1 MSATHVLVSLFGEI
15 ALLLWG
21 VQTVR
26 QGVLGSFGSDLRERL
41 ARGLNH
47 PLQAI
52 AAGLGVTAVL
62 QSSTATAFMV
72 TSLAADGVI
81 ALAPALAVMLGANI
95 GTALVVQLLSF
106 DVSWLFALLIGA
118 GFVTTR
124 RSRSA
129 RGRDIGRILVGIGL
143 TLLSLRLLDQT
154 VQPISAEPVMRDL
167 LLAITADPLLNIMLA
182 ALFTWLAHSS
192 IVTTLLVSALAG
204 VGAIS
209 MPAALAM
216 VLGANLGSALNPILQ
231 GDRSNLATL
240 RLPLGNVMTRLVG
253 LVVAMPLI
261 PLTVGLANDAG
272 LSATTA
278 VVAYHLAF
286 NTIVALAFLPLLP
299 RMAAWLTRR
308 LPAAEQPTE
317 AGCPRY
323 LDESSMHSPAV
334 ALANASREALR
345 MADVVDTMLRGTF
358 EVLRTDDRD
367 KVNMI
372 TAMDDQLDRLHA
384 AVTYYA
390 SAVGAAQELDQVD
403 TRRVSEILVFAVNL
417 EHIGDVIEKSLM
429 ALASKRIDLR
439 IKFPA
444 AVLSEIDEI
453 QQLLTR
459 DLQLAITTFISA
471 DERSARDLIHD
482 KDRMRA
488 LERSA
493 AARQFDLIRKGDRLS
508 VQAGALVLDVF
519 RDLKRIESH
528 LAATT
533 YAVLEAVG
541 GLQES
546 RLMK

>member
-26 QGVLGSFGSDLRERL
+26 QGVLGSFGSDLRDRL
-41 ARGLNH
+41 AHGLAR
-47 PLQAI
+47 PLSAM
-52 AAGLGVTAVL
+52 AVGLGVTAIL

-81 ALAPALAVMLGANI
+81 GLAPALAVMLGANV

-124 RSRSA
+124 RSRST
-129 RGRDIGRILVGIGL
+129 RGRDIGRILIGIGL
-143 TLLSLRLLDQT
+143 TLLSLRLLDQS

-167 LLAITADPLLNIMLA
+167 LRAITADPLLNIMLA

-204 VGAIS
+204 VGAITL
-209 MPAALAM
+209 PAALAM
-216 VLGANLGSALNPILQ
+216 VLGANLGSALNPLLQ
-231 GDRSNLATL
+231 GDRANPATL
-240 RLPLGNVMTRLVG
+240 RLPIGNVMTRLLG
-253 LVVAMPLI
+253 LVIATPLLPAASVLI
-261 PLTVGLANDAG
+261 EAIGMSPA
-272 LSATTA
+272 SA

-286 NTIVALAFLPLLP
+286 NIVVALAILPLLP
-299 RMAAWLTRR
+299 RAAAWLERR
-308 LPAAEQPTE
+308 LPATGQPGE

-323 LDESSMHSPAV
+323 LDESSMRSPAV

-358 EVLRTDDRD
+358 DVLRNDDRE
-367 KVNMI
+367 KVGVI
-372 TAMDDQLDRLHA
+372 TAMDDQLDRLHE

-390 SAVGAAQELDQVD
+390 SAVGAAQDLDQCD

-444 AVLSEIDEI
+444 EVLHEIDEI

-471 DERSARDLIHD
+471 DERSARRLIED

-493 AARQFDLIRKGDRLS
+493 AARQFDLIRQGDRLS

-533 YAVLEAVG
+533 HAVLEAVG
-541 GLQES
+541 GLQDS

>member
-1 MSATHVLVSLFGEI
+1 MSATHILISLFGEI

-26 QGVLGSFGSDLRERL
+26 QGVLGSFGSELRDRL
-41 ARGLNH
+41 ARGLSR
-47 PLQAI
+47 PLPAM
-52 AAGLGVTAVL
+52 AMGLGVTAIL

-81 ALAPALAVMLGANI
+81 ALAPALAVMLGANV

-106 DVSWLFALLIGA
+106 DVSWLFALLIGT

-124 RSRSA
+124 RSRNT
-129 RGRDIGRILVGIGL
+129 RGRDIGRILIGIGL

-154 VQPISAEPVMRDL
+154 VEPVSAQPVMRDL
-167 LLAITADPLLNIMLA
+167 LRAITAEPLLNIMLA

-192 IVTTLLVSALAG
+192 IVTILLVSALAG
-204 VGAIS
+204 VGVIS
-209 MPAALAM
+209 LPAAFAM

-231 GDRSNLATL
+231 GDRANPATL
-240 RLPLGNVMTRLVG
+240 RLPIGNALTRLVG
-253 LVVAMPLI
+253 LVAAAPLI
-261 PLTVGLANDAG
+261 PAAAALCADVGMPAA
-272 LSATTA
+272 TA

-286 NTIVALAFLPLLP
+286 NVVVALAFLPLLP
-299 RMAAWLTRR
+299 RVAGWLSNR
-308 LPAAEQPTE
+308 LPATGQSGE

-323 LDESSMHSPAV
+323 LDESSMRSPAV

-345 MADVVDTMLRGTF
+345 MADVVDAMLRGTF
-358 EVLRTDDRD
+358 EVLRNDDRD
-367 KVNMI
+367 KVDVI
-372 TAMDDQLDRLHA
+372 TAMDDQLDRLHE

-390 SAVGAAQELDQVD
+390 SAVGAAQELDQGD

-429 ALASKRIDLR
+429 ALASKRIELR

-444 AVLSEIDEI
+444 EVLREIDEI

-471 DERSARDLIHD
+471 DERSARRLIED

-488 LERSA
+488 LERTA
-493 AARQFDLIRKGDRLS
+493 AARQFDLIRQGDRLS

-533 YAVLEAVG
+533 HAVLEAVG

>member
-26 QGVLGSFGSDLRERL
+26 QGVLGSFGSDLRDRL
-41 ARGLNH
+41 AHGLRQ
-47 PLQAI
+47 PLSAM
-52 AAGLGVTAVL
+52 AVGLGVTAIL

-81 ALAPALAVMLGANI
+81 GLAPALAVMLGANV

-106 DVSWLFALLIGA
+106 DVSWLFALLIGT

-124 RSRSA
+124 RSRGA
-129 RGRDIGRILVGIGL
+129 RGRDIGRILIGIGL
-143 TLLSLRLLDQT
+143 TLLSLRLLDQS

-167 LLAITADPLLNIMLA
+167 LRAITADPLLNIMLA

-204 VGAIS
+204 VGAITL
-209 MPAALAM
+209 PAALAM
-216 VLGANLGSALNPILQ
+216 VLGANLGSALNPLLQ
-231 GDRSNLATL
+231 GDRANPATL
-240 RLPLGNVMTRLVG
+240 RLPIGNVMTRLLG
-253 LVVAMPLI
+253 LVVATPLI
-261 PLTVGLANDAG
+261 PAASRLIEDIGMSPA
-272 LSATTA
+272 SA
-278 VVAYHLAF
+278 VVAYHLVF
-286 NTIVALAFLPLLP
+286 NLVVALAILPLLP
-299 RMAAWLTRR
+299 RVAGWLERR
-308 LPAAEQPTE
+308 LPATGQPGE

-323 LDESSMHSPAV
+323 LDESSMRSPAV

-358 EVLRTDDRD
+358 DVLRNDDRE
-367 KVNMI
+367 KVDVI
-372 TAMDDQLDRLHA
+372 TAMDDQLDRLHE

-390 SAVGAAQELDQVD
+390 SSVGAAQDLDQCD

-444 AVLSEIDEI
+444 EVLGEIDEI

-471 DERSARDLIHD
+471 DERSARRLIED

-493 AARQFDLIRKGDRLS
+493 AARQFDLIRQGDRLS

-533 YAVLEAVG
+533 HAVLEAVG

>member
-26 QGVLGSFGSDLRERL
+26 QGVLGSFGSDLRDRL
-41 ARGLNH
+41 AHGLRQ
-47 PLQAI
+47 PLSAM
-52 AAGLGVTAVL
+52 AVGLGVTAIL

-81 ALAPALAVMLGANI
+81 GLAPALAVMLGANV

-106 DVSWLFALLIGA
+106 DVSWLFALLIGT

-124 RSRSA
+124 RSRGS
-129 RGRDIGRILVGIGL
+129 RGRDIGRILIGIGL
-143 TLLSLRLLDQT
+143 TLLSLRLLDQS
-154 VQPISAEPVMRDL
+154 VQPISAEPVMREL
-167 LLAITADPLLNIMLA
+167 LRAITADPLLNIMLA

-204 VGAIS
+204 VGAITL
-209 MPAALAM
+209 PAALAM
-216 VLGANLGSALNPILQ
+216 VLGANLGSALNPLLQ
-231 GDRSNLATL
+231 GDRANPATL
-240 RLPLGNVMTRLVG
+240 RLPIGNVMTRLLG
-253 LVVAMPLI
+253 LVVATPLI
-261 PLTVGLANDAG
+261 PAASRLIEDIGMSPA
-272 LSATTA
+272 SA
-278 VVAYHLAF
+278 VVAYHLVF
-286 NTIVALAFLPLLP
+286 NLVVALAILPLLP
-299 RMAAWLTRR
+299 RVAGWLERR
-308 LPAAEQPTE
+308 LPATGQPGE

-323 LDESSMHSPAV
+323 LDESSMRSPAV

-358 EVLRTDDRD
+358 DVLRNDDRE
-367 KVNMI
+367 KVDVI
-372 TAMDDQLDRLHA
+372 TAMDDQLDRLHE

-390 SAVGAAQELDQVD
+390 SSVGAAQDLDQCD

-444 AVLSEIDEI
+444 EVLGEIDEI

-471 DERSARDLIHD
+471 DERSARRLIED

-493 AARQFDLIRKGDRLS
+493 AARQFDLIRQGDRLS

-533 YAVLEAVG
+533 HAVLEAVG

>member
-41 ARGLNH
+41 ARGLKR
-47 PLQAI
+47 PLQAV
-52 AAGLGVTAVL
+52 AAGFGVTAVL

-95 GTALVVQLLSF
+95 GTALVAQLLSF

-124 RSRSA
+124 RSRSS
-129 RGRDIGRILVGIGL
+129 RGRDVGRILVGIGL

-154 VQPISAEPVMRDL
+154 VQPISQEPVMRDL

-253 LVVAMPLI
+253 LAVAMPLI
-261 PLTVGLANDAG
+261 PLTARLAGEAG
-272 LSATTA
+272 MPAASA

-286 NTIVALAFLPLLP
+286 NVTVALAFLPLLP

-317 AGCPRY
+317 AGSPRY

-358 EVLRTDDRD
+358 EVLRSDDRD
-367 KVNMI
+367 KVGMI

-429 ALASKRIDLR
+429 ALATKRIELR

-453 QQLLTR
+453 QELLTR
-459 DLQLAITTFISA
+459 DLQLAVTTFISA
-471 DERSARDLIHD
+471 DERSARTLMQD

-533 YAVLEAVG
+533 HAVLEAVG
-541 GLQES
+541 GLQDS

>member
-26 QGVLGSFGSDLRERL
+26 QGVLGSFGSDLRDRL
-41 ARGLNH
+41 AHGLRQ
-47 PLQAI
+47 PLSAM
-52 AAGLGVTAVL
+52 AVGLGVTAIL

-81 ALAPALAVMLGANI
+81 GLAPALAVMLGANV

-106 DVSWLFALLIGA
+106 DVSWLFALLIGT

-124 RSRSA
+124 RSRGA
-129 RGRDIGRILVGIGL
+129 RGRDVGRILIGIGL
-143 TLLSLRLLDQT
+143 TLLSLRLLDQS

-167 LLAITADPLLNIMLA
+167 LRAITADPLLNIMLA

-204 VGAIS
+204 VGAITL
-209 MPAALAM
+209 PAALAM
-216 VLGANLGSALNPILQ
+216 VLGANLGSALNPLLQ
-231 GDRSNLATL
+231 GDRANPATL
-240 RLPLGNVMTRLVG
+240 RLPIGNVMTRLLG
-253 LVVAMPLI
+253 LVVATPLI
-261 PLTVGLANDAG
+261 PAASRLIEDIGMSPA
-272 LSATTA
+272 SA
-278 VVAYHLAF
+278 VVAYHLVF
-286 NTIVALAFLPLLP
+286 NLVVALAILPLLP
-299 RMAAWLTRR
+299 RVAGWLERR
-308 LPAAEQPTE
+308 LPATGQPGE

-323 LDESSMHSPAV
+323 LDESSMRSPAV

-358 EVLRTDDRD
+358 DVLRNDDRE
-367 KVNMI
+367 KVDVI
-372 TAMDDQLDRLHA
+372 TAMDDQLDRLHE

-390 SAVGAAQELDQVD
+390 SSVGAAQDLDQCD

-444 AVLSEIDEI
+444 EVLGEIDEI

-471 DERSARDLIHD
+471 DERSARRLIED

-493 AARQFDLIRKGDRLS
+493 AARQFDLIRQGDRLS

-533 YAVLEAVG
+533 HAVLEAVG

>member
-26 QGVLGSFGSDLRERL
+26 QGVLGSFGSDLRDRL
-41 ARGLNH
+41 AHGLSR
-47 PLQAI
+47 PLSAM
-52 AAGLGVTAVL
+52 AVGLGVTAIL

-81 ALAPALAVMLGANI
+81 GLAPALAVMLGANV

-124 RSRSA
+124 RSRGT
-129 RGRDIGRILVGIGL
+129 RGRDIGRILIGIGL
-143 TLLSLRLLDQT
+143 TLLSLRLLDQS
-154 VQPISAEPVMRDL
+154 VQPISAEPVMREL
-167 LLAITADPLLNIMLA
+167 LRAITADPLLNIMLA

-209 MPAALAM
+209 LPAALAM
-216 VLGANLGSALNPILQ
+216 VLGANLGSALNPLLQ
-231 GDRSNLATL
+231 GDRANPATL
-240 RLPLGNVMTRLVG
+240 RLPIGNVMTRLLG
-253 LVVAMPLI
+253 LVIATPLLPAASALIEEIGMP
-261 PLTVGLANDAG
+261 PA
-272 LSATTA
+272 SA

-286 NTIVALAFLPLLP
+286 NVVVALAILPLLP
-299 RMAAWLTRR
+299 RAAAWLERR
-308 LPAAEQPTE
+308 LPATGQPGE

-323 LDESSMHSPAV
+323 LDESSMRSPAV

-358 EVLRTDDRD
+358 EVLRSDDRE
-367 KVNMI
+367 KVGVI
-372 TAMDDQLDRLHA
+372 TAMDDQLDRLHE

-390 SAVGAAQELDQVD
+390 SAVGAAQDLDQCD

-444 AVLSEIDEI
+444 EVLREIDEI

-471 DERSARDLIHD
+471 DERSARRLIED

-493 AARQFDLIRKGDRLS
+493 AARQFDLIRQGDRLS

-533 YAVLEAVG
+533 HAVLEAVG
-541 GLQES
+541 GLQDS